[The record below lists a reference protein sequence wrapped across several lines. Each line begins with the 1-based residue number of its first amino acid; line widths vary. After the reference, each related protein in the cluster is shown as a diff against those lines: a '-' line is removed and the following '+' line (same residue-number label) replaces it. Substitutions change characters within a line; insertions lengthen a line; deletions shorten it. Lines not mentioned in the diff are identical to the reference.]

1 MKTDHQVEVL
11 ERMLDPVS
19 QILTPDVARRLLAL
33 RADPIAQQRIEELAD
48 KCTEGQLSD
57 EERAEY
63 ESYVSAVNVLSVLQ
77 AKARALLVNQQTA

>member
-19 QILTPDVARRLLAL
+19 QVLTPDVARRLLAL